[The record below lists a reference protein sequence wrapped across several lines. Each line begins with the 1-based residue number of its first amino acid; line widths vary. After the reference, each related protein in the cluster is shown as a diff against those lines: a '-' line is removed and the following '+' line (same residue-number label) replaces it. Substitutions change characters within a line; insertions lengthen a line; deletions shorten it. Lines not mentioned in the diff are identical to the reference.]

1 MAQTHSSTREIES
14 VYAIPPR
21 GSRRTPAE
29 AIAFIESFDESKPD
43 APFTRYEVGVRC
55 SNGDEIRGQFK
66 DKATAIGFL
75 RGMQ

>member
-14 VYAIPPR
+14 VYAIPPC

-43 APFTRYEVGVRC
+43 TSFTRYEVGVRY
-55 SNGDEIRGQFK
+55 SDGDEIRGQFK
-66 DKATAIGFL
+66 DKTTAIAFL
-75 RGMQ
+75 RGIR